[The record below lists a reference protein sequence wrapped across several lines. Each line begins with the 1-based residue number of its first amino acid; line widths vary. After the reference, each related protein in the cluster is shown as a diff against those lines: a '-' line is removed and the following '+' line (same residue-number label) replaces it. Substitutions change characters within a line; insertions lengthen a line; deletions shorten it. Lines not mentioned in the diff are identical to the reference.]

1 MATFS
6 TRLQELK
13 ETKKLLQKDAAKAL
27 DVPLRTYQRYE
38 HGQQEP
44 QLSTLIRMADFT
56 GSPWTIWR
64 DGATRGGRRRADPRE
79 ARWRLVRLLS
89 VSLYFSTLSTGF
101 CTFYF
106 YFTER
111 RCRYG

>member
-44 QLSTLIRMADFT
+44 QLSTLIRMADFYGVT
-56 GSPWTIWR
+56 LDYLVGR
-64 DGATRGGRRRADPRE
+64 DKPGKKP
-79 ARWRLVRLLS
+79 
-89 VSLYFSTLSTGF
+89 
-101 CTFYF
+101 
-106 YFTER
+106 
-111 RCRYG
+111 

>member
-44 QLSTLIRMADFT
+44 QLSTLIRMADFYGVT
-56 GSPWTIWR
+56 L
-64 DGATRGGRRRADPRE
+64 DYLARRSD
-79 ARWRLVRLLS
+79 
-89 VSLYFSTLSTGF
+89 
-101 CTFYF
+101 
-106 YFTER
+106 
-111 RCRYG
+111 